1 VIEELAP
8 VSELVVRAARW
19 ARDRPDAI
27 ACQVGGRRPRAA
39 TYGEVARSVEV
50 TAAALARAGVRPG
63 MRAVLLVFPGVEL
76 GVLALALLRL
86 GAVPVLADPGLPYR
100 EVGRCLNAAAPEA
113 FVGIPLAHAARLAF
127 GWGRGSRVRVT
138 VGPRLWPGTTLA
150 RLRAAVREDAGADDE
165 GPPRVPRGDAAPQ
178 VMALAPSEPPGGIPY
193 GDTGLGHDSPY
204 RGPRRPSTAAEPS
217 HDDATPQATALTP
230 SQPPGGIPYG
240 DTDLGHDS
248 PYREPRRPS
257 TATGPPHDDAT
268 GELGGHRR
276 GDGPVPRPR
285 EGGAA
290 RRDGVASL
298 VPSPPS
304 PDDLAVIAYTSGST
318 GPPKGVPLRHRHLA
332 AQLDL
337 LGPLGLF
344 RAGAPMLSTFTPF
357 TLGAAAL
364 GATAVIPELDPR
376 RPIRA
381 DPASLVADI
390 RRYGVETVFAA
401 PALLDRL
408 ARHCVAGGIVLDGV
422 RDVAVAGAPLPWP
435 TLRRVRACLPADA
448 RVLSV
453 YGATEC
459 LPVAAID
466 GRDLAAAFEA
476 GADEATG
483 TCLGIP
489 VPGTLVR
496 VIALDDGPIPRW
508 RDDLVVPPG
517 VVGEIVV
524 ASPAVGDPYLDDP
537 AATALARIEDG
548 DRVWHRMGDLGH
560 LDSLGRLWFGGR
572 KSERVRTAHGDL
584 CTDHVETFFATVPG
598 VRRTALVG
606 VGPPGAQRPAL
617 VVERERGTRRAD
629 VRARVAERAAA
640 YPRGEAVR
648 EVLFHP
654 RLPVDVRHNS
664 KIRRGELAAWASRR
678 LCREGR

>member
-1 VIEELAP
+1 M
-8 VSELVVRAARW
+8 SELVVRAARW

-178 VMALAPSEPPGGIPY
+178 VMALAPSE
-193 GDTGLGHDSPY
+193 
-204 RGPRRPSTAAEPS
+204 
-217 HDDATPQATALTP
+217 
-230 SQPPGGIPYG
+230 PPGGIPYG

-606 VGPPGAQRPAL
+606 VGPPGAQRPVL

-664 KIRRGELAAWASRR
+664 KIRRGELAVWASRR
-678 LCREGR
+678 LRREGR